1 MTMQP
6 LTCEECGIGVL
17 VEKFSPAHTSIQ
29 WESDTSWCPLMPEEL
44 SLGDHRRECAALRS
58 TIDRAVASHELGETC
73 IELPA
78 GPDLPRLH

>member
-1 MTMQP
+1 
-6 LTCEECGIGVL
+6 
-17 VEKFSPAHTSIQ
+17 
-29 WESDTSWCPLMPEEL
+29 MPEEL